1 MSTEPGYAASRKKNG
16 QITPYNPTQCAPS
29 PRAMRTRDTTH
40 GVLLGRTHRLLG
52 LTRITLLPLVLTLSR
67 IIQRRVVTLSCALY
81 DAVCGSA
88 MRPSLSS
95 IRLKQYDEG
104 PSLSIAMMNHAQW
117 KHGRMSVLI
126 CCACERSDAGPISPR
141 IYTGTGLISG
151 PPIDDVMSDLYAW
164 VRIRHEGGDVRRRSA
179 YPRSP
184 RSSVS
189 LVSP

>member
-81 DAVCGSA
+81 DAVCGPA
-88 MRPSLSS
+88 MRPF
-95 IRLKQYDEG
+95 Y
-104 PSLSIAMMNHAQW
+104 
-117 KHGRMSVLI
+117 
-126 CCACERSDAGPISPR
+126 
-141 IYTGTGLISG
+141 
-151 PPIDDVMSDLYAW
+151 PPQA
-164 VRIRHEGGDVRRRSA
+164 VRRGALLEHSDDE
-179 YPRSP
+179 PRAMEAWTDE
-184 RSSVS
+184 RADMLRV
-189 LVSP
+189 